1 MAVYKPSNC
10 VPFLGTLDL
19 TQPQFFQCEINTS
32 NLPITAYKIRVLD
45 SANNVIFEGAQYSPL
60 LGGNTG
66 LNGSL
71 LTIPVIVTD
80 QPSLTYNNIYYN
92 GTSWYCKTSGSG
104 MARVPNFYNGY
115 INQPYKWQITLAQGV
130 TFNGSGPLLPS
141 LIWYDMTVTTG
152 QILGSVPNRI
162 QGPYSENIYKDY
174 YIQLCSSTYDQNASS
189 DEQNQSFVGTRVL
202 IDSYDNTY
210 GYIYPDEG
218 VFTEEQI
225 SQAAYFQIYKA
236 TNNPEQVSASRMV
249 DYATT
254 QSLGDS
260 RVKIGNTYYTA
271 PLKASTTSS
280 YWFDQVYTG
289 INVNDANNF
298 SPLVSFYDTGA
309 DTSAIITLDTTRLL
323 FKNET
328 GGGTI
333 NSSPYNGVFVLTDI
347 IFTADSEG
355 SETGSLTIRW
365 KRASDADSWANF
377 LDKIYFVN
385 SGSSSGLN
393 YQSNASAQ
401 GTINST
407 PLMFTVEEPVE
418 LYSDGETWEEKNFG
432 TVYKNSTGQTYIKP
446 FVGIESNM
454 YLKYVANNVPNYLM
468 INSVNTDSWSITHNN
483 LSSPLSPGTFYS
495 ILSYFKTGDENPFYG
510 YSLPSLQIEDSNGG
524 IIPTDSQYTVTNRY
538 ITVNGKYNQEQNKSW
553 RNFQWI
559 LTNLNLNTT
568 IETEKTYNGN
578 ITATFEGLQSD
589 NQYDL
594 TLIIED
600 EMGIVTSTTVNF
612 IVNVEVV
619 DGEFPLTL
627 NLDCNTQCIEVDFFK
642 RGVIIP
648 SEDSSSGVQYNNG
661 NVQISNATT
670 DNTIQTRGYGILYN
684 ETQLKGY
691 TGQMVTQPLAGPSG
705 KNITLNSQHILNPYF
720 EGGIYDTVISVDESG
735 SVWTRVRVRLALP
748 TDVVY
753 NNDNYLIA
761 NPIRN
766 QMLVYYWQ
774 EQSSDLGESWQII
787 DSSVVQDTITIN
799 NNGQLQLT
807 WRLSLD
813 NQDNNIIFGL
823 LPVNTIANDNYDY
836 LITDVAYNITVN
848 GQFLPGATQYYNLMG
863 LNSNS
868 GLLLFPLSPLTVE
881 NDYAQYN
888 VQSSNGVVPF
898 VASNDNEFFVKLEG
912 ENSTMWIDYNTVLA
926 TLLDSQV
933 LNVMD
938 SNNPIIWEDG
948 DNNWNDVTN
957 TTAALYMPANI
968 NAENNHS
975 GRQNIAN
982 YLLTF
987 NIAINNFDPTLVT
1000 VSTPLDIEGQCFI
1013 QPIQ

>member
-10 VPFLGTLDL
+10 VPFLGALDL

-32 NLPITAYKIRVLD
+32 NLPVTAYKIRILD
-45 SANNVIFEGAQYSPL
+45 SANNIIFEGSQYSPIPS
-60 LGGNTG
+60 GNTG

-71 LTIPVIVTD
+71 LTVPVIVTN
-80 QPSLTYNNIYYN
+80 QASLTYNNIYYD
-92 GTSWYCKTSGSG
+92 GTSWYKKTSNTGTAQVS
-104 MARVPNFYNGY
+104 NFYNRY

-130 TFNGSGPLLPS
+130 GFDSSGPLLPS

-174 YIQLCSSTYDQNASS
+174 YIQLCSSTYDRNASS

-218 VFTEEQI
+218 VFTQDQI
-225 SQAAYFQIYKA
+225 NQASYFQIYKE
-236 TNNPEQVSASRMV
+236 TNNPEQVRASRMV

-271 PLKASTTSS
+271 PLKASTTST
-280 YWFDQVYTG
+280 YWFDQTYSG
-289 INVNDANNF
+289 INVNDANDF
-298 SPLVSFYDTGA
+298 TPLVSFYDTGA
-309 DTSAIITLDTTRLL
+309 DANTAITLNTTRML

-328 GGGTI
+328 AGDTL
-333 NSSPYNGVFVLTDI
+333 NSSPYNGVFVLADI
-347 IFTADSEG
+347 IFTPDS
-355 SETGSLTIRW
+355 TGSDTGTLIVRW
-365 KRASDADSWANF
+365 QRPSDSNSWGNF

-418 LYSDGETWEEKNFG
+418 LYPNATTWINKNFG
-432 TVYKNSTGQTYIKP
+432 RVYKNSSTYTYIKP
-446 FVGIESNM
+446 FAGIEQNM
-454 YLKYVANNVPNYLM
+454 YIKYILNNTPNYLI
-468 INSVNTDSWSITHNN
+468 INSIDTDAWVIGHES

-510 YSLPSLQIEDSNGG
+510 YSLPTLQIEDSNGTA
-524 IIPTDSQYTVTNRY
+524 ISPNEQYTVTNRY
-538 ITVNGKYNQEQNKSW
+538 ITVNGIYNQEQNKSW
-553 RNFQWI
+553 RNFQWV

-568 IETEKTYNGN
+568 VETEKTYNGS

-612 IVNVEVV
+612 MVSVEVE
-619 DGEFPLTL
+619 DGKFPLTL
-627 NLDCNTQCIEVDFFK
+627 SLDCNTQCVEVDFYK

-648 SEDSSSGVQYNNG
+648 SEQSTSGVQYNDG
-661 NVQISNATT
+661 NVQVSNVAPG
-670 DNTIQTRGYGILYN
+670 NTIKERGYGVLYN
-684 ETQLKGY
+684 EVELQGY
-691 TGQMVTQPLAGPSG
+691 TGETVVQSLGGPSG
-705 KNITLNSQHILNPYF
+705 KNIILNSQHILNPYF

-735 SVWTRVRVRLALP
+735 SVWTRVRIRLALP
-748 TDVVY
+748 SNVIYDDDG
-753 NNDNYLIA
+753 NLIA

-766 QMLVYYWQ
+766 QMVVYYWQ
-774 EQSSDLGESWQII
+774 EQSFDAGENWQII
-787 DSSVVQDTITIN
+787 DKTITQSEIVIN
-799 NNGQLQLT
+799 KNGESQST
-807 WRLSLD
+807 WRLSL
-813 NQDNNIIFGL
+813 NTQDNNIVFGL
-823 LPVNTIANDNYDY
+823 LSPDAVPNANYDY
-836 LITDVAYNITVN
+836 LITDVAYNIRIN
-848 GQFLPGATQYYNLMG
+848 GQFLPGATQYRNLMG

-868 GLLLFPLSPLTVE
+868 GLILFPLSSSVIY
-881 NDYAQYN
+881 NDYVQYG
-888 VQSSNGVVPF
+888 VQSSNGVVSF
-898 VASNDNEFFVKLEG
+898 YSSDNNQFFVRAEG
-912 ENSTMWIDYNTVLA
+912 GNSTIWLDYNTVLA
-926 TLLDSQV
+926 TMLDLQV
-933 LNVMD
+933 LNVVDLNSPVVWEDENNTWDDD
-938 SNNPIIWEDG
+938 SNFTATLYNPQ
-948 DNNWNDVTN
+948 
-957 TTAALYMPANI
+957 NI
-968 NAENNHS
+968 NSQSNYS
-975 GRQNIAN
+975 GRQEIAN

-987 NIAINNFDPTLVT
+987 NIVVNNFDPALIT
-1000 VSTPLDIEGQCFI
+1000 VSTPLDIEGQCFMQLI
-1013 QPIQ
+1013 